1 MDGHMQVRW
10 MVGWLMNGVDGWMKG
25 YQDEWM
31 DGKQDGLEGLLDG

>member
-1 MDGHMQVRW
+1 

>member
-1 MDGHMQVRW
+1 MANEWGGW
-10 MVGWLMNGVDGWMKG
+10 MVEG